1 MRKFAAIFVATSL
14 VCVPEYGLPSYWCL
28 SCFHIW
34 ASSLL
39 TSEFKMAENKDGKGG
54 LDVGFFYYDWA
65 LSRYR
70 WMDGNCFTKVSGFG
84 PVKKMACSSPEVKAQ
99 VGCNCNSVMRAASHF
114 L

>member
-54 LDVGFFYYDWA
+54 LDVGFFIMIGLFPDTDGWMVIA
-65 LSRYR
+65 LL
-70 WMDGNCFTKVSGFG
+70 K
-84 PVKKMACSSPEVKAQ
+84 
-99 VGCNCNSVMRAASHF
+99 
-114 L
+114 